1 MRRGASGSFEA
12 ASFAFCMLSAGVL
25 LARPASASD
34 GEPGADAAALAG
46 YGVSSGVNVIG
57 PGLGLRLGMITEPGV
72 YLGILGLVH
81 FGSSDPGEPDVRHD
95 SQSVRLEL
103 GYEIDLGPL
112 DLRPALR
119 GGFTHVRTPRDIDGR
134 FWSPDVGV
142 GATVLVHLDGPF
154 LGFDVDARFL
164 THLVENGDTAF
175 GIAGIAGYWVVGYR
189 F

>member
-1 MRRGASGSFEA
+1 MRLPKTLG
-12 ASFAFCMLSAGVL
+12 FCVFSAGVL
-25 LARPASASD
+25 LVRPAAASD
-34 GEPGADAAALAG
+34 DDLGVDAAALAG

-57 PGLGLRLGMITEPGV
+57 PGLGLRLGCLADPGV
-72 YLGILGLVH
+72 YLGALGLVH
-81 FGSSDPGEPDVRHD
+81 FGSSDEGESDVRHY

-119 GGFTHVRTPRDIDGR
+119 GGLTHVRTPRDIDGR
-134 FWSPDVGV
+134 FWSPDLGLGV
-142 GATVLVHLDGPF
+142 TVLVQLDGPF

-164 THLVENGDTAF
+164 TRLIENGDTLF
-175 GIAGIAGYWVVGYR
+175 SIAAVAGYWVVGYR